1 MLGDTELSR
10 EDGEWSLQLDLPSDT
25 RIVYWFGLDGE
36 DDWKRWLPDAAN
48 PNRYVY
54 PAGLE
59 FTGDDEVVASLL
71 ELPDARPWRWSVER
85 DVPHG
90 EVVVREIDGRRV
102 WLYTPAAEP
111 SARLLLFD
119 GHQYTALAA
128 APIVLDNLIADGLIP
143 PVAAVLPD
151 TLDTKS
157 RWRDLDLNPDFLRWS
172 TDVLLPAS
180 GFEAPP
186 SRTVVAGSSLG
197 GLAATYFALQRPDVF
212 GNALVQAGWFPEGV
226 PRGLSVRWYLD
237 VGRFDGLMCE
247 STPALRDSLRAAGY
261 EVAYQEYSGGHD
273 FFWWRETLGDGLI
286 ALLGS
291 SGGAAKMPW

>member
-10 EDGEWSLQLDLPSDT
+10 EEGEWSLELDLPSDT

-54 PAGLE
+54 PPGLE

-71 ELPDARPWRWSVER
+71 ELPDAPPWRWSVER

-128 APIVLDNLIADGLIP
+128 APIVLDNLIAGGLIP

-157 RWRDLDLNPDFLRWS
+157 RRRDLDLNPDFLRWS

-197 GLAATYFALQRPDVF
+197 GLAATYFAVQRPDVF
-212 GNALVQAGWFPEGV
+212 GNALVQAGWFPEEV
-226 PRGLSVRWYLD
+226 PRGLPVRWYLD
-237 VGRFDGLMCE
+237 LGRFDGMVRDG
-247 STPALRDSLRAAGY
+247 TIALRDKLREAGY
-261 EVAYQEYSGGHD
+261 EVTFQEYSGGHD

-291 SGGAAKMPW
+291 SGGVAKMPW